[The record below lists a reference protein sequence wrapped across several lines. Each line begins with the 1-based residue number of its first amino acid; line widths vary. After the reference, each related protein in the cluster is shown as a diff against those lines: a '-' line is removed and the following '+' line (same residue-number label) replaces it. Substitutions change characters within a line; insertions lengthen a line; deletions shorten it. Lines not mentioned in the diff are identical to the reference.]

1 MSFINISTANYTNPA
16 GIHRQRPVTSPNS
29 PIVIVDSDDEV
40 EEMHLETEQT
50 SDLDVAV
57 ISINNDDNEE
67 LLEIEAF
74 EVDDEAHNS
83 NLLPDNW
90 TRGQNVPIMA
100 TRTFF
105 LTFGTEEA
113 CMQCRIYPIKY
124 LLFV

>member
-16 GIHRQRPVTSPNS
+16 GIRRQRPVTSSNNL
-29 PIVIVDSDDEV
+29 IVIVDSDDEV
-40 EEMHLETEQT
+40 EEIELETEQT
-50 SDLDVAV
+50 SDLNQEV

-83 NLLPDNW
+83 NILPDNW
-90 TRGQNVPIMA
+90 SRDQNVPIMT

-113 CMQCRIYPIKY
+113 CMQ
-124 LLFV
+124 

>member
-29 PIVIVDSDDEV
+29 PIAIADSEDEV

-50 SDLDVAV
+50 SDLDEAA
-57 ISINNDDNEE
+57 ISFNNDDNEE

-74 EVDDEAHNS
+74 EVDEETHNS

-90 TRGQNVPIMA
+90 NRDQSVPIMT
-100 TRTFF
+100 TRTSF
-105 LTFGTEEA
+105 LNFWN
-113 CMQCRIYPIKY
+113 
-124 LLFV
+124 

>member
-16 GIHRQRPVTSPNS
+16 GIRRQSPVTSSND

-50 SDLDVAV
+50 SDLDEV

-74 EVDDEAHNS
+74 EVDNETHNK
-83 NLLPDNW
+83 NILPDNW
-90 TRGQNVPIMA
+90 S
-100 TRTFF
+100 
-105 LTFGTEEA
+105 
-113 CMQCRIYPIKY
+113 
-124 LLFV
+124 